1 MQTSNSFLRRQHYVS
16 SVFKQILKDLEVAL
30 VAGIVHW
37 CEVFILSSV
46 NYILSVKVVSYIFNQ
61 MLHSGKVVHQH
72 CYVDW

>member
-1 MQTSNSFLRRQHYVS
+1 MQTSNSFLRRQHDFT
-16 SVFKQILKDLEVAL
+16 SVIKQILENLEVAL

-37 CEVFILSSV
+37 CEVFILSFV

-61 MLHSGKVVHQH
+61 MLYSRKVVHQH